1 MKGLEAGKQ
10 GRGINAQELTKL
22 DHLTLNM
29 SLFHPA
35 LRLHAIEGLCP
46 ELTC

>member
-22 DHLTLNM
+22 DHLTLCVQGYSNK
-29 SLFHPA
+29 
-35 LRLHAIEGLCP
+35 REQTEGNQQQRK
-46 ELTC
+46 